1 MKHMSA
7 RPILPLLLVA
17 ALWSAPAAAST
28 DETEATE
35 LVDKARIT
43 VQRLARDPD
52 VGPSLRHFLGQAKAV
67 LIFPTLIKGAFL
79 VGGEG
84 GSGVLLA
91 HNEKGSWSYPAFY
104 TMASISFGIQIGG
117 QTAEAML
124 VIRTDGGV
132 EAVLEDQMKLGAD
145 ASAAAGPK
153 GAGIDGAITSNIGP
167 DILTFST
174 SQGLF
179 AGASLEGAVIAR
191 RQDWNRAFYKEGA
204 TPRAIVVER
213 AHANP
218 AADALREALSR
229 F

>member
-1 MKHMSA
+1 MRYLPA

-17 ALWSAPAAAST
+17 ALWSAPLSAST
-28 DETEATE
+28 DETEADE

-43 VQRLARDPD
+43 VQRLGRDSD
-52 VGPSLRHFLGQAKAV
+52 VGPNLRRFLAQAKAV

-84 GSGVLLA
+84 GSGLLMVRD
-91 HNEKGSWSYPAFY
+91 EKGSWSYPAFY
-104 TMASISFGIQIGG
+104 TMASVSFGLQIGG

-124 VIRTDGGV
+124 LMRTEGAV
-132 EAVLEDQMKLGAD
+132 EAMLEDQMKLGAD
-145 ASAAAGPK
+145 ASVAAGPI
-153 GAGIDGAITSNIGP
+153 GAGIDGAITSNVGP

-174 SQGLF
+174 SQGFF

-191 RQDWNRAFYKEGA
+191 RQDWNRAFYKAGA
-204 TPRAIVVER
+204 TPRSIVIDR

-218 AADALREALSR
+218 AADELREALSR

>member
-1 MKHMSA
+1 MKHLSA

-28 DETEATE
+28 EEAEATE
-35 LVDKARIT
+35 LVDKARIA

-52 VGPSLRHFLGQAKAV
+52 AGPSLRHFLAGAKAV

-84 GSGVLLA
+84 GSGVLLTR
-91 HNEKGSWSYPAFY
+91 NGKGSWSYPAFY
-104 TMASISFGIQIGG
+104 TMASISFGLQIGG

-124 VIRTDGGV
+124 LIRTEGGV

-153 GAGIDGAITSNIGP
+153 GAGIEGSTTSNIGP

-191 RQDWNRAFYKEGA
+191 RQDWNRAFYREGA

>member
-1 MKHMSA
+1 MRYLPA

-17 ALWSAPAAAST
+17 VMWSAPLSAST
-28 DETEATE
+28 DETEANE
-35 LVDKARIT
+35 LVDKARIA

-52 VGPSLRHFLGQAKAV
+52 VGPSLRRFLGQAKAV
-67 LIFPTLIKGAFL
+67 LIFPTLIKGAFFL
-79 VGGEG
+79 GGEG

-91 HNEKGSWSYPAFY
+91 RNETGSWSYPAFY
-104 TMASISFGIQIGG
+104 TMASVSFGIQIGG

-124 VIRTDGGV
+124 LIHTDGAV
-132 EAVLEDQMKLGAD
+132 ESVLEDQMKLGAD
-145 ASAAAGPK
+145 ASVAAGPI
-153 GAGIDGAITSNIGP
+153 GAGIDGATTSNVGP

-174 SQGLF
+174 SQGFF

-191 RQDWNRAFYKEGA
+191 RQDWNRAFYKAGA
-204 TPRAIVVER
+204 TPHAIVIER

-218 AADALREALSR
+218 AADELREALSR

>member
-1 MKHMSA
+1 MRYLPV

-17 ALWSAPAAAST
+17 AMWSAPLSAST
-28 DETEATE
+28 DESEANE

-43 VQRLARDPD
+43 VQRLGRDSD
-52 VGPSLRHFLGQAKAV
+52 VGPNLRHFLAQAKAV

-84 GSGVLLA
+84 GSGVLLTRD
-91 HNEKGSWSYPAFY
+91 EKGSWSYPAFY
-104 TMASISFGIQIGG
+104 TMASVSFGLQIGG

-124 VIRTDGGV
+124 LIHTDGAV
-132 EAVLEDQMKLGAD
+132 ESVLEDQMKLGAD
-145 ASAAAGPK
+145 ASVAAGPI
-153 GAGIDGAITSNIGP
+153 GAGIDGATTSNVGP

-174 SQGLF
+174 SQGFF

-191 RQDWNRAFYKEGA
+191 RQDWNRAFYKAGA
-204 TPRAIVVER
+204 TPHAIVMER

-218 AADALREALSR
+218 AADELREALSR

>member
-1 MKHMSA
+1 MRYLPA

-28 DETEATE
+28 EETEATE
-35 LVDKARIT
+35 LVDKARIA

-52 VGPSLRHFLGQAKAV
+52 VGPSLRRFLGQAKAV

-79 VGGEG
+79 LGGEG
-84 GSGVLLA
+84 GSGLLMVRD
-91 HNEKGSWSYPAFY
+91 EKGSWSYPAFY
-104 TMASISFGIQIGG
+104 TMASVSFGFQIGG

-124 VIRTDGGV
+124 LMRTEDALK
-132 EAVLEDQMKLGAD
+132 AVLENQMKLGAD
-145 ASAAAGPK
+145 ASVAAGPK
-153 GAGIDGAITSNIGP
+153 GAGIEGSTTSNVGP

-174 SQGLF
+174 SQGF
-179 AGASLEGAVIAR
+179 YAGASLEGAVIAR
-191 RQDWNRAFYKEGA
+191 RQDWNRAFYKAGA
-204 TPRAIVVER
+204 TPHAIVIER

-218 AADALREALSR
+218 AADKLREALSR

>member
-1 MKHMSA
+1 MRHLSA

-28 DETEATE
+28 EEVEATE
-35 LVDKARIT
+35 LVDKARIS

-52 VGPSLRHFLGQAKAV
+52 VGPSLRHFLADAKAV
-67 LIFPTLIKGAFL
+67 LIFPILIKGAFF

-84 GSGVLLA
+84 GSGVLMTRD
-91 HNEKGSWSYPAFY
+91 ETGSWSYPAFY
-104 TMASISFGIQIGG
+104 TMASVSFGLQIGG

-124 VIRTDGGV
+124 LLRTDG
-132 EAVLEDQMKLGAD
+132 ALKAMLKDQMKLGAD
-145 ASAAAGPK
+145 ASVAAGPK
-153 GAGIDGAITSNIGP
+153 GAGIEGATTSNVGA
-167 DILTFST
+167 DVLSFWT

-191 RQDWNRAFYKEGA
+191 RQDWNRAFYRDGA
-204 TPRAIVVER
+204 TPEAIVIER

-218 AADALREALSR
+218 AADALREALNR

>member
-1 MKHMSA
+1 MRYLPA

-17 ALWSAPAAAST
+17 AMWSAPLSAST
-28 DETEATE
+28 DETEANE

-43 VQRLARDPD
+43 VQRLGRDSD
-52 VGPSLRHFLGQAKAV
+52 VGPNLRRFLAQAKAV

-79 VGGEG
+79 LGGEG
-84 GSGVLLA
+84 GSGLLMVRD
-91 HNEKGSWSYPAFY
+91 EKGSWSYPAFY
-104 TMASISFGIQIGG
+104 TMASVSFGLQIGG

-124 VIRTDGGV
+124 LIHTDGAV
-132 EAVLEDQMKLGAD
+132 ESVLEDQMKLGAD
-145 ASAAAGPK
+145 ASVAAGPI
-153 GAGIDGAITSNIGP
+153 GAGIDGATTSNVGP

-174 SQGLF
+174 SQGFF

-191 RQDWNRAFYKEGA
+191 RQDWNRAFYKAGA
-204 TPRAIVVER
+204 TPHAIVIER

-218 AADALREALSR
+218 AADELREALSR

>member
-1 MKHMSA
+1 MKHLSA

-28 DETEATE
+28 EEAEATE
-35 LVDKARIT
+35 LVDKARIA

-52 VGPSLRHFLGQAKAV
+52 AGPSLRHFLAGAKAV

-84 GSGVLLA
+84 GSGVLLTRDG
-91 HNEKGSWSYPAFY
+91 KGSWSYPAFY
-104 TMASISFGIQIGG
+104 TMASISFGLQIGG

-124 VIRTDGGV
+124 LIRTEGGV

-153 GAGIDGAITSNIGP
+153 GAGIEGSTTSNIGP

-191 RQDWNRAFYKEGA
+191 RQDWNRAFYREGA
-204 TPRAIVVER
+204 TPRAIVIER